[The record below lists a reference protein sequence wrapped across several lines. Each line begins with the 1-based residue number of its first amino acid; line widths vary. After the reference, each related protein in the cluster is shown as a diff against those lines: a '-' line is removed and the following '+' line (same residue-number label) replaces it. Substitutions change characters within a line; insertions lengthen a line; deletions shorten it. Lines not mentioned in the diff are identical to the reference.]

1 MNELL
6 QCAVEAAQTAG
17 TILKEGFGTRFKTEN
32 KEGIHNL
39 VTEYDHKAEN
49 AIIELIKSKFPSHT
63 FLAEESGESGVKSI
77 LKDEVRWI
85 IDPLDGTVNFA
96 HNIPIFCVSVAAEL
110 NGEIVA
116 GAIYQPITDELFT
129 AEKDGGAFLNGT
141 LLKVTETNL
150 LKDSILVTGFPYNV
164 SENPHGCID
173 HFAQLL
179 KLGLPIRRLGSA
191 AIDLAYVAAGRFD
204 GFWEVRLQPWDV
216 AAGWLLV
223 KEAGGKLTHYDNST
237 YELGAGTM
245 LATNGKIHTE
255 LSDFL
260 TRDF

>member
-1 MNELL
+1 MDELL
-6 QCAVEAAQTAG
+6 QCAIEAAKTAG
-17 TILKEGFGTRFKTEN
+17 AILKEGFGTSFKTEN
-32 KEGIHNL
+32 KEGVHNL

-63 FLAEESGESGVKSI
+63 FLAEESGASGIKNL
-77 LKDEVRWI
+77 LKDHVRWI

-129 AEKDGGAFLNGT
+129 AFKGGGAFLNG
-141 LLKVTETNL
+141 KKIEVTTTDL

-173 HFAQLL
+173 HFSALL
-179 KLGLPIRRLGSA
+179 KLGLPVRRLGSA

-216 AAGWLLV
+216 AAGWLIV
-223 KEAGGKLTHYDNST
+223 EEAGGKMSHYDLTEYS
-237 YELGAGTM
+237 LGTGTM
-245 LATNGKIHTE
+245 LATNGKIHRE
-255 LSDFL
+255 LSELL
-260 TRDF
+260 TAKC

>member
-1 MNELL
+1 MNEFL
-6 QCAVEAAQTAG
+6 QCAVEAAQMAG
-17 TILKEGFGTRFKTEN
+17 AILKEGFGTHFKTEN

-39 VTEYDHKAEN
+39 VTEYDHKAER
-49 AIIELIKSKFPSHT
+49 AIIEHITKLFPLHT
-63 FLAEESGESGVKSI
+63 FLAEESGASGAKTF
-77 LKDEVRWI
+77 LKDQVRWI

-129 AEKDGGAFLNGT
+129 ATKGGGAFLNGNP
-141 LLKVTETNL
+141 LKVTNTKV

-164 SENPHGCID
+164 SENPNGCID
-173 HFAQLL
+173 HFSCLL

-223 KEAGGKLTHYDNST
+223 IEAGGKLTHYDNSE
-237 YELGAGTM
+237 YALGEGTM
-245 LATNGKIHTE
+245 LATNGKIHDE
-255 LSDFL
+255 LREYL
-260 TRDF
+260 Q

>member
-6 QCAVEAAQTAG
+6 QCAIDAAKTAG
-17 TILKEGFGTRFKTEN
+17 QILKDGFGTRFKTEN

-39 VTEYDHKAEN
+39 VTEYDHKAES
-49 AIIELIKSKFPSHT
+49 AIIDLIKKRFPEHT
-63 FLAEESGESGVKSI
+63 FLAEESGESGVQSF
-77 LKDEVRWI
+77 LKGQVRWI

-129 AEKDGGAFLNGT
+129 AFKGGGAFLNGSP
-141 LLKVTETNL
+141 LKVSQTAL

-173 HFAQLL
+173 HFSQLL

-216 AAGWLLV
+216 AAGWLIV
-223 KEAGGKLTHYDNST
+223 TEAGGRMTHYDNKE
-237 YELGAGTM
+237 YALGTGTM
-245 LATNGKIHTE
+245 LATNGKIHHE
-255 LSDFL
+255 LSEFL
-260 TRDF
+260 CR